1 MFLNGGRTMNQFTRT
16 ELFMIA
22 DMLEMAS
29 EEFGNHISNDMTL
42 DATEENI
49 EFIKQMIAASDYPE
63 DELILSKD
71 KSTIYTTDWMIMNYL
86 RRLAIAKANDL
97 KKMVEQ

>member
-1 MFLNGGRTMNQFTRT
+1 MNQFTRT

-63 DELILSKD
+63 DKPILSKD

-86 RRLAIAKANDL
+86 RRLVIAKAKDKENNG
-97 KKMVEQ
+97 

>member
-1 MFLNGGRTMNQFTRT
+1 MSQFTRT

-63 DELILSKD
+63 DKPILSKD

-86 RRLAIAKANDL
+86 RRLVIAKAKDKENNG
-97 KKMVEQ
+97 